1 MLRKPSGDSTL
12 SQQMD
17 TQDKTILVTGGT
29 GFLGSR
35 LVNCLH
41 NETDYAIRLLV
52 RSRSKAEK
60 LFASLVDSSARLQL
74 IEGNLLSPEHC
85 AKAVKGIS
93 IIYHLAA
100 GTGTKSFPEAFRNS
114 VVTTRNLLDAAVA
127 DGSLERIVNT
137 SSFTVY
143 TGRNKPKF
151 GILDETCPE
160 EAFSHE
166 RDAYTFAKSK
176 QDELVREYGDNH
188 NLPYVIVRPGVVYG
202 PGKPGITSS
211 RIGIDAL
218 GWFFHLGGSNQ
229 IPFTYKDNCAEAIM
243 LTGLKADIEGEVFN
257 IVDDA
262 PYTSRKFLKTYKH
275 QIKKFRSAYVPRP
288 LLYLGCYIWEK
299 YCNWSHDQL
308 PPIYNRRAYYAF
320 WKKTRY
326 SNKKL
331 KRLTGWKQRVSTGE
345 GMKRF
350 FQSCPEN

>member
-1 MLRKPSGDSTL
+1 
-12 SQQMD
+12 MD
-17 TQDKTILVTGGT
+17 AQDKTILVTGGT

-35 LVNCLH
+35 LVNCLL
-41 NETDYAIRLLV
+41 NETEYTIRLLV

-60 LFASLVDSSARLQL
+60 LFDSQTDCSARLQL

-85 AKAVKGIS
+85 KAAVDGAS

-127 DGSLERIVNT
+127 ENSLERFVNT

-143 TGRNKPKF
+143 TGRNKPKSR
-151 GILDETCPE
+151 ILDESCPE
-160 EAFSHE
+160 EALSHE

-176 QDELVREYGDNH
+176 QDELVREYGDKG

-243 LTGLKADIEGEVFN
+243 LTGLKPDIEGEVFN
-257 IVDDA
+257 IVDDDL
-262 PYTSRKFLKTYKH
+262 YTSRKFLRSYK
-275 QIKKFRSAYVPRP
+275 QQVKRFRSVYVPRP
-288 LLYLGCYIWEK
+288 ILHLGCFIWEK
-299 YCNWSHDQL
+299 YCNWSDDQL
-308 PPIYNRRAYYAF
+308 PPIYNRKAYYAF
-320 WKKTRY
+320 WKRTRY
-326 SNKKL
+326 SNDKL
-331 KRLTGWKQRVSTGE
+331 KRLTGWEPRVTMAE
-345 GMKRF
+345 GMDRF
-350 FQSCPEN
+350 FKSCNEA